1 MRLALNK
8 CHTLRIINKTSHEV
22 NQCYVLENVNIA
34 WCSEVSDLGILIDHK
49 LLFNQ
54 HIAHIVHK
62 ARIRARLILRSFVSR
77 DCNILTKAF
86 VTYVR
91 PLLEYCSP
99 IWSPSSISNIKKI
112 EATQRNFTKKLYL
125 LSNCSYYDRLLNL
138 NLDSLEVRR
147 LKYDITAI
155 YKLIHN
161 HFDIHYTD
169 FFELV
174 TDNNTRGHRFKVYKR
189 HCVVNAY
196 KHSFPNRC
204 IDIWNNL
211 PADVVES
218 LSISHFKN
226 RLDEVNLQRYCKLFL

>member
-1 MRLALNK
+1 M
-8 CHTLRIINKTSHEV
+8 
-22 NQCYVLENVNIA
+22 
-34 WCSEVSDLGILIDHK
+34 
-49 LLFNQ
+49 
-54 HIAHIVHK
+54 
-62 ARIRARLILRSFVSR
+62 
-77 DCNILTKAF
+77 
-86 VTYVR
+86 
-91 PLLEYCSP
+91 
-99 IWSPSSISNIKKI
+99 
-112 EATQRNFTKKLYL
+112 
-125 LSNCSYYDRLLNL
+125 
-138 NLDSLEVRR
+138 
-147 LKYDITAI
+147 KYDITAI

-226 RLDEVNLQRYCKLFL
+226 RLDEVNLQRYCKLFLWYIIIQIFVVYDGHYYVIIFVLHCYIDFHGLWSLLCWMALFK